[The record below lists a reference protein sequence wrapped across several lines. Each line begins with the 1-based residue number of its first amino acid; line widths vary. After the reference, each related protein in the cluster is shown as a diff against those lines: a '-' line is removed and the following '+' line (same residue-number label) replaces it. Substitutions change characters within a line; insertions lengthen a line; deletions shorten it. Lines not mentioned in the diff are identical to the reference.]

1 MTRRIAIL
9 GTGLMGAPMAANLL
23 EAGHRVTVWNRTRA
37 KTEPLVARGA
47 HAAQSPAQA
56 AAEADAVVTM
66 LESGPVVTSVLFDS
80 GAAESLSPGALVIDM
95 SSIPPATARDHAARL
110 EASGAAHL
118 DAPVSGGT
126 VGAEAGS
133 LAIMVGGRREDF
145 DRAKDIFAPLG
156 RATLVG
162 PHGAGQIAK
171 LANQIIVGV
180 TIGAVAEA
188 LLLAAAAGA
197 DPAAVREALR
207 GGHAES
213 RILEQHGQ
221 RMIDR
226 AFLPGGRGQ
235 IHLKDM
241 NTIVEA
247 ARDASIELPLSE
259 ATRELFQELV
269 DGGGGDYDHSALLL
283 ALERRNAPARVGAAP
298 DKLPARTPA

>member
-1 MTRRIAIL
+1 MTKRIAVL
-9 GTGLMGAPMAANLL
+9 GTGLMGAPMAANLIA
-23 EAGHRVTVWNRTRA
+23 AGHRVTVWNRTSA
-37 KTEPLVARGA
+37 KAEPLVARGA
-47 HAAQSPAQA
+47 SAAPSPAEA
-56 AAEADAVVTM
+56 VAGAEAVVTM
-66 LESGPVVTSVLFDS
+66 LTDGPAVTDVLFDK
-80 GAAESLSPGALVIDM
+80 GAAGGLDAGAMVIDM
-95 SSIPPATARDHAARL
+95 SSIPPATAKDHAARL
-110 EASGAAHL
+110 EGRGAAHL

-133 LAIMVGGRREDF
+133 LAIMAGGRQGDF
-145 DRAKDIFAPLG
+145 DACADVFAALG

-162 PHGAGQIAK
+162 PHGSGQIAK

-226 AFLPGGRGQ
+226 TFLPGGRGQ

-283 ALERRNAPARVGAAP
+283 ALERRNAPARVGDAP
-298 DKLPARTPA
+298 DKLPA

>member
-1 MTRRIAIL
+1 MTLRIAVL

-37 KTEPLVARGA
+37 KTEPLVAQGA
-47 HAAQSPAQA
+47 HAADSPAQA
-56 AAEADAVVTM
+56 TAEADAVVTM
-66 LESGPVVTSVLFDS
+66 LENGPVVTSVLFDS

-95 SSIPPATARDHAARL
+95 SSIPPATARDHATRL
-110 EASGAAHL
+110 EAAGAAHL

-226 AFLPGGRGQ
+226 TFLPGGRGQ

-247 ARDASIELPLSE
+247 ARDAAIALPLSE

-269 DGGGGDYDHSALLL
+269 DSGGGDYDHSALLL

-298 DKLPARTPA
+298 DTLPD

>member
-1 MTRRIAIL
+1 MSLHIAVL

-37 KTEPLVARGA
+37 KIEPLIARGA
-47 HAAQSPAQA
+47 A
-56 AAEADAVVTM
+56 AADSAARAAAGADAVVTM
-66 LESGPVVTSVLFDS
+66 LTDGPAVAEVLFDS
-80 GAAESLSPGALVIDM
+80 SVADGLSPGALVIDM
-95 SSIPPATARDHAARL
+95 SSIPPAAAKDHAARL
-110 EASGAAHL
+110 EERGAAHL

-145 DRAKDIFAPLG
+145 DRAHDIFAALG

-226 AFLPGGRGQ
+226 TFLPGGRGT

-241 NTIVEA
+241 NTIIEA
-247 ARDASIELPLSE
+247 ARDASLELPLSE
-259 ATRELFQELV
+259 ATRELFQALV

-283 ALERRNAPARVGAAP
+283 ALERRNAPARVGDAP
-298 DKLPARTPA
+298 DTLPGQ

>member
-1 MTRRIAIL
+1 MAKRIAVL
-9 GTGLMGAPMAANLL
+9 GTGLMGAPMAANLIA
-23 EAGHRVTVWNRTRA
+23 AGHRVTVWNRTSA
-37 KTEPLVARGA
+37 KAEPLVARGA
-47 HAAQSPAQA
+47 SAAPSPAEA
-56 AAEADAVVTM
+56 VAGAEAVVTM
-66 LESGPVVTSVLFDS
+66 LTDGPAVTDVLFDK
-80 GAAESLSPGALVIDM
+80 GAAGGLDAGAMVIDM
-95 SSIPPATARDHAARL
+95 SSIPPATAKDHATQL
-110 EASGAAHL
+110 EASGAGHL

-133 LAIMVGGRREDF
+133 LAIMVGGRQGDF
-145 DRAKDIFAPLG
+145 DRSADIFAALG

-162 PHGAGQIAK
+162 PHGSGQIAK

-221 RMIDR
+221 RMIER
-226 AFLPGGRGQ
+226 TFLPGGRGA

-241 NTIVEA
+241 NTIMEA
-247 ARDASIELPLSE
+247 ARDASLELPLSE
-259 ATRELFQELV
+259 ATRELFQALV
-269 DGGGGDYDHSALLL
+269 DGGGGGYDHSALLL
-283 ALERRNAPARVGAAP
+283 ALERRNAPARVGDAP
-298 DKLPARTPA
+298 DTVPGP